1 MKEIQCGSKSYI
13 FIVKADVNKEK
24 LEVTLT
30 KTKNGLMEELIWLK
44 KGTPVEAEFR
54 AFQHG

>member
-1 MKEIQCGSKSYI
+1 MKEIQCGNKSYI

-30 KTKNGLMEELIWLK
+30 ETKYGLMEELIWLK

-54 AFQHG
+54 VFPHG